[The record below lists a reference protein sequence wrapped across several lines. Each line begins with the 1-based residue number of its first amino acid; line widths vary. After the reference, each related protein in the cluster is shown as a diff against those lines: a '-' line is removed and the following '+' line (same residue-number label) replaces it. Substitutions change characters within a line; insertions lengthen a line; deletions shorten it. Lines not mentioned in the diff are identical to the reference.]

1 MLIEFFLFRCAFNYG
16 SCRGRVNDE
25 PVKNP
30 SRTRNCQQ
38 KVINNQGF
46 VGYH

>member
-30 SRTRNCQQ
+30 
-38 KVINNQGF
+38 
-46 VGYH
+46 